1 MKNESQMPK
10 YHELMNP
17 LLKALH
23 ELGGSG
29 SIEEIAQKVSE
40 LSDLPEDVLNIP
52 HNPEKSS
59 QTEIEYRLAWARTY
73 LKKYGIL
80 ENSDRGIW
88 LIVPEKRDMKSVDP
102 QVVVKTVRDEHKKQ
116 KEAIEKEKV
125 SEDDANTDIEIPDE
139 DESWRSSLHHVL
151 IHEM

>member
-1 MKNESQMPK
+1 MKRNSQMPK

-40 LSDLPEDVLNIP
+40 LSGLPEDVLNIP

-73 LKKYGIL
+73 LKKYGLL

-88 LIVPEKRDMKSVDP
+88 LIVPEKRDVKS
-102 QVVVKTVRDEHKKQ
+102 
-116 KEAIEKEKV
+116 
-125 SEDDANTDIEIPDE
+125 IPDGE
-139 DESWRSSLHHVL
+139 VL
-151 IHEM
+151 KGEMPNKKLKLIQAWVEIHQEELMANWKLAVEGQQPYKIEPLR